1 MIMNNRSTSIM
12 HALLFLVFAALPA
25 MASESGGH
33 GEEITFVADWLPRLV
48 NFGIIAFVVVYY
60 MRKPAAEFFRNRS
73 AEIARSLEESRQAR
87 ERAAAALAEIERKMK
102 DLEAETGRMVEDAK
116 TRGEKDRQALVEE
129 GRKVAADVQ
138 IQVKAS
144 IDIELQK
151 ARTALA
157 AEAALLS
164 VDLAEGNIKSKI
176 TKDDHDRI
184 LKDYISKVGGKG

>member
-1 MIMNNRSTSIM
+1 MNNRSTSIV
-12 HALLFLVFAALPA
+12 HAVLFLVFAVMPA
-25 MASESGGH
+25 MASEGGGH
-33 GEEITFVADWLPRLV
+33 GEEISFVADWLPRLV
-48 NFGIIAFVVVYY
+48 NFAIIAFVVVYY
-60 MRKPAAEFFRNRS
+60 MKKPAADFFRNRS

-87 ERAAAALAEIERKMK
+87 ERAAAALADMERKMK

-116 TRGEKDRQALVEE
+116 TRGEKDKQALVEE

-138 IQVKAS
+138 AQVKAG

-184 LKDYISKVGGKG
+184 LKDYITKVGGKG

>member
-12 HALLFLVFAALPA
+12 HALLLLVFAALPA
-25 MASESGGH
+25 MASEGGAS
-33 GEEITFVADWLPRLV
+33 EEISFVADRLPRLV
-48 NFGIIAFVVVYY
+48 NFAIIAFVVVYY
-60 MRKPAAEFFRNRS
+60 MKKPAADFFKNRS
-73 AEIARSLEESRQAR
+73 AEIAKALEESRQAR
-87 ERAAAALAEIERKMK
+87 ERAAAALADMERKMK

-116 TRGEKDRQALVEE
+116 TRGEKDKQALVEE

-138 IQVKAS
+138 AQVKAS

-184 LKDYISKVGGKG
+184 LKDYITKVGGKG

>member
-1 MIMNNRSTSIM
+1 M
-12 HALLFLVFAALPA
+12 HALLLLVFAALPA
-25 MASESGGH
+25 MASEGGAS
-33 GEEITFVADWLPRLV
+33 EEISFVADWLPRLV
-48 NFGIIAFVVVYY
+48 NFAIIAFVVVYY
-60 MRKPAAEFFRNRS
+60 MKKPAADFFKNRS
-73 AEIARSLEESRQAR
+73 AEIAKALEESRQAR
-87 ERAAAALAEIERKMK
+87 ERAAAALADMERKMK

-116 TRGEKDRQALVEE
+116 TRGEKDKQALVDE

-138 IQVKAS
+138 AQVKAS

-184 LKDYISKVGGKG
+184 LKDYITKVGGKG